1 MEQDSIRLLRECDAG
16 VKMGV
21 GTIENTLQYADS
33 GKLRALLQRSR
44 VHHLELGKQIGLL
57 LDEAND
63 EGKSPG
69 TMAKGMSML
78 KTTVKLGLNPTDQTV
93 ATLITEGCEMGVRS
107 LGRYLNEYA
116 AAEPPARRIAQRLIE
131 AEEEL
136 RDELRAFL

>member
-21 GTIENTLQYADS
+21 NTIEDTLEYAENR
-33 GKLRALLQRSR
+33 KLRALLQRSR
-44 VHHLELGKQIGLL
+44 AHHLELGKEIGLL

-63 EGKSPG
+63 EGKNPSM
-69 TMAKGMSML
+69 MAKGMSML
-78 KTTVKLGLNPTDQTV
+78 KTTVKLGLEPTDQTV

-107 LGRYLNEYA
+107 LGRYLNEYE
-116 AAEPPARRIAQRLIE
+116 AAEPSARKVARKLIE

-136 RDELRAFL
+136 RDELRAYL